1 MAFNVGEVV
10 ATLGLDTGDFESGL
24 STALDSIGR
33 FGSLAAAAGLGVGG
47 LIGFAIADGINSKV
61 IPAMHDLFGEAAI
74 FEQTRMAFSTMFGD
88 VADDFYDEL
97 QRFGVETP
105 FELPELESAA
115 KQLKAYGFSTE
126 DIIPILTAA
135 GDAAA
140 AMGDPSVIDR
150 VTRALGQ
157 MQSKGKVMAEEMNR
171 QLIEAGIPAWDYL
184 AEAMGISTE
193 EVQKLTEQGLIP
205 ADEAIAAIIKGIEDG
220 DMGGMMADQM
230 ETANGKLAMFEDNVL
245 LLKRNLGEPLVE
257 AFKPFLD
264 LAADGLDVLVEK
276 VGEWIDE
283 YGPEFKAAWEELR
296 PLLEGLVRIGFN
308 MLIGA
313 LDRIIPIIA
322 RVATVTGNMYQAFA
336 TAFDKVMALRSGA
349 ERAFGNLSVIVYN
362 GVASIRG
369 YIITYL
375 IDPLNAALAKF
386 EELSGIN
393 LGRIS
398 LPSMPQKSSSV
409 TGGTAKSIPKA
420 ANGGILSGPKS
431 GYLAML
437 HGTELVTPMSKLSSM
452 GHTFNFYN
460 TSRSDIPYIESAVR
474 KVLRGEVRGA
484 SLAYGGI

>member
-47 LIGFAIADGINSKV
+47 LIGIAIADGINSKV
-61 IPAMHDLFGEAAI
+61 IPAMRDMFDEAAI

-140 AMGDPSVIDR
+140 AMGDPGVIDR

-193 EVQKLTEQGLIP
+193 EVQRLTEQGLIP

-230 ETANGKLAMFEDNVL
+230 DTANGKLAMFEDNIL
-245 LLKRNLGEPLVE
+245 LLKRDLGEPLVE

-264 LAADGLDVLVEK
+264 LAADGLERLSGKVE
-276 VGEWIDE
+276 EWTTE
-283 YGPEFKAAWEELR
+283 YGPMFEAVWEDLQPILEGIVRFGFNTLIRVLDWLIPRVIITAAVMVRLYQKFETAVSKVREFKTSVE
-296 PLLEGLVRIGFN
+296 
-308 MLIGA
+308 
-313 LDRIIPIIA
+313 
-322 RVATVTGNMYQAFA
+322 
-336 TAFDKVMALRSGA
+336 TAFSKVSTA
-349 ERAFGNLSVIVYN
+349 VYN
-362 GVASIRG
+362 GVVSVRG

-375 IDPLNAALAKF
+375 IDPLNDALALF
-386 EELSGIN
+386 EKLSRTD

-398 LPSMPQKSSSV
+398 LPSMPQKSSV
-409 TGGTAKSIPKA
+409 GKAKSIPKA
-420 ANGGILSGPKS
+420 ASGGILTGPKS

-437 HGTELVTPMSKLSSM
+437 HGTEVVTPISKVGTM

-460 TSRSDIPYIESAVR
+460 TSRSDIPHIEAAVR
-474 KVLRGEVRGA
+474 KVLRDDVRGA